1 MPVAPDGTIRVKFTF
16 DGEVTRQRVHTRYL
30 TEGKLQDLVA
40 KIFNLSGKKISIYRL
55 SKSAG
60 TWTPLSDRHSYVIL
74 TRSLTVK
81 KSISL
86 LILLDDDEP
95 QRKKMANN
103 QPKEKSAF
111 TLDVPAAPVSSP
123 VESLGSVSGVNLRLP
138 SNSTTTLL
146 PTYSASQ
153 SAKSQEPAPSQ
164 RTNLEAPNPNMN
176 SRETLP
182 TEASADQNFTNQN
195 FPTKESTCETE
206 FNINNLLKN
215 FPEEFLQNLSNILG
229 KQNEFIN
236 TVGDYIANK
245 TTPVLVTLVE
255 QLVAEIQSQVAS
267 KRSNIHEK
275 INSKLPEAFDSIIS
289 DLKNNAVDLRQMKLL
304 RTFLEKLEVV
314 KKANVEVNSFLNDIS
329 VSLDNVHEALRQ
341 SIDEFVSQNLNQG
354 SAKSFETKGSFPEAQ
369 NYYSGRQNTRVKNF
383 NRNVEPFKPEQHPLY
398 CIGYICDRCN
408 KTINGY
414 RFMSLIEDGYDLCPS
429 CYTTELQSKDDGFES
444 TYKLVKFVTGA
455 SCKRNLY
462 TTTAEHNRN
471 ILTICDFCE
480 KTITSEDHFKCLNC
494 PNFDLCSMCIPFQKE
509 IHDGHDFVHILDQK
523 VLISYSHLSSKP
535 VHIGFS
541 CDGPLCSQTTQCI
554 RGIRYKC
561 AVCHDFDL
569 CEDCEANPVTGH
581 DPSHIM
587 LKIREPRK
595 FSLTTFEDDTMVNAC
610 PARVGISV
618 SNITRD
624 IPVPETNSG
633 PDLVHSSL
641 ENSFSGQVTSVAEPE
656 SKVSGSSLSQTGFTI
671 FQSSPMQVSPSP
683 DRLSPV
689 SVSSRNH
696 TVIQTE
702 ESIQPQPLSTDD
714 VAVLSQSDKT
724 TIYAI
729 TVVNT
734 TSRNWATGA
743 RLVSKNS
750 GESSKVIFEI
760 APNQSYTFVLPVYTG
775 VTVNDLSADSW
786 SVQFESFEYPLE
798 IKVNSGNSDD
808 HSESKERLAKSLSSS
823 DVVLPKLPIES
834 EASLSI
840 SASNSSLRTFTPSF
854 TSSAINTFMDIQNES
869 SAGERAVDEASES
882 EADSD
887 GSLLIVSRTASPS
900 IMAASFS
907 GIDTDDDDRIIDE
920 DDMFTES
927 EYAFV

>member
-16 DGEVTRQRVHTRYL
+16 DGEVTCQRVHTKYL

-40 KIFNLSGKKISIYRL
+40 RIFNLSGKKFSIYRL

-86 LILLDDDEP
+86 LILMDDDEP

-103 QPKEKSAF
+103 QPKEKSASI
-111 TLDVPAAPVSSP
+111 LDVPAAPVSSP
-123 VESLGSVSGVNLRLP
+123 VESLDSVSGVNLRLP
-138 SNSTTTLL
+138 TSNSTTTLL

-153 SAKSQEPAPSQ
+153 SAKSHDPAPSQ
-164 RTNLEAPNPNMN
+164 STNLEAPNPDINGC
-176 SRETLP
+176 ETLP
-182 TEASADQNFTNQN
+182 TEASAHQNFTNQN
-195 FPTKESTCETE
+195 QNFSTTESTCETE

-229 KQNEFIN
+229 KQNDFIN

-245 TTPVLVTLVE
+245 TTPVLMTVVE
-255 QLVAEIQSQVAS
+255 QLVAEIQNQVAS

-289 DLKNNAVDLRQMKLL
+289 DLKNKAVDLRQIKLL

-314 KKANVEVNSFLNDIS
+314 KKANIEANSFLNNIS
-329 VSLDNVHEALRQ
+329 VSLDDVHEALRQ
-341 SIDEFVSQNLNQG
+341 SIDEFVNQNLNQG
-354 SAKSFETKGSFPEAQ
+354 SSKNFETEGSFL
-369 NYYSGRQNTRVKNF
+369 YSDQQNTRVKNF
-383 NRNVEPFKPEQHPLY
+383 NRNVESFKAEQHPLY
-398 CIGYICDRCN
+398 CVGYICDRCN

-429 CYTTELQSKDDGFES
+429 CYTTELQSTDDGFES

-455 SCKRNLY
+455 SCKRTPY
-462 TTTAEHNRN
+462 TTTTEHNQN

-494 PNFDLCSMCIPFQKE
+494 PNFDLCSMCIHFQKE

-523 VLISYSHLSSKP
+523 NLISYSHLSSKP

-554 RGIRYKC
+554 RGVRYRC
-561 AVCHDFDL
+561 TVCHDFDL

-587 LKIREPRK
+587 LKIRKPRK
-595 FSLTTFEDDTMVNAC
+595 FTLTTFEDDTMVNAC

-618 SNITRD
+618 SNIKRD
-624 IPVPETNSG
+624 IPVPEINSG
-633 PDLVHSSL
+633 PELVQNSL
-641 ENSFSGQVTSVAEPE
+641 TNSFSGQVPSVSEPE
-656 SKVSGSSLSQTGFTI
+656 SKVSGSSLSQTESI
-671 FQSSPMQVSPSP
+671 IVQSSPMQVSPSP

-696 TVIQTE
+696 TVIHTE
-702 ESIQPQPLSTDD
+702 ELVQPQPLSTDD

-775 VTVNDLSADSW
+775 VTVDDLSADSW

-798 IKVNSGNSDD
+798 IKVTSGNSDD
-808 HSESKERLAKSLSSS
+808 QSESKERLAKSLSSS
-823 DVVLPKLPIES
+823 EVVLPKLPVES
-834 EASLSI
+834 EVSSSI

-854 TSSAINTFMDIQNES
+854 TSSAMNTFMNIQNES
-869 SAGERAVDEASES
+869 SAGERTVDEALES

-907 GIDTDDDDRIIDE
+907 GIDTDDDDDHIIDE